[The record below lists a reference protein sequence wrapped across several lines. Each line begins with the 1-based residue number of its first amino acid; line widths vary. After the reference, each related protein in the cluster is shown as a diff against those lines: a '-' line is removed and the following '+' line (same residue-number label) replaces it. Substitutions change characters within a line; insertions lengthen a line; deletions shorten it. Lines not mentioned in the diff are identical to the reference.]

1 MDLHYPEKQMYAN
14 YGLGLLNE
22 GQRHNAQALSYYMT
36 AIKFIEDL
44 RGSLSSTEFRSLFL
58 ANKIAAYEH
67 AIDILLTAG
76 PMNEVRLD
84 RRFAKADLTPV
95 EVAFFYAE
103 STKARSFLEL
113 LSKARTGTLANRI
126 PKELAD
132 QEQRLLS
139 TIDSIQASGTQSEA
153 QREVLKKSKRELDE
167 LIAKLRRD
175 YPDYASI
182 RYPDPSRRATSRSAR
197 TKCFLPIG

>member
-1 MDLHYPEKQMYAN
+1 MYAN

-22 GQRHNAQALSYYMT
+22 EQGRNTQALLYYDT

-67 AIDILLTAG
+67 AIDILLTAAAQT
-76 PMNEVRLD
+76 PDEVHLD
-84 RRFAKADLTPV
+84 ARFAKASLTPI

-113 LSKARTGTLANRI
+113 LSKARTGALANRI
-126 PKELAD
+126 PRELAE

-139 TIDSIQASGTQSEA
+139 TIDSIQSSGSSQSEA
-153 QREVLKKSKRELDE
+153 QQDLLKRSKRELDE
-167 LIAKLRRD
+167 LIAKLRKE
-175 YPDYASI
+175 YLDYASI
-182 RYPDPSRRATSRSAR
+182 RYPEPVMGRGI
-197 TKCFLPIG
+197 FLCV